1 MFHRTRHVIS
11 AAVLL
16 GVLFTLGLA
25 PVFATAPELI
35 NYQGIL
41 KTASGNPVPDA
52 MYSITFGVY
61 PVPAGGTLLWTE
73 TQNVSTAGGLFTV
86 ILGQINPLP
95 ASVFSDPGRFL
106 SIAVSPDPEM
116 SPRTPLVTVPYA
128 HRITEVDGASG
139 GYISGNV
146 TISGKATIGPGETNS
161 GFNSFVAGSNNTATG
176 DNNTISGGDLSVASG
191 DFSTIGGG
199 QLDSALGTYATVGGG
214 CGNFAA
220 ANATVGGGIGNRAT
234 TFDATVGGG
243 YLNVASGARSAVAGG
258 DANVA
263 SGARAAV
270 GGGYSNGA
278 FNDFATVAGG
288 DRNTASGLNAS
299 IGGGSLNSASGDH
312 ATVSGGTFNTG
323 SGNTAT
329 VGGGTSNTASN
340 LTATVGGGYQ
350 NTASGDRATVGGGFL
365 NAASGN
371 FSTVGGGESNIASG
385 IYATVGGGRFNSAS
399 GDYSTAGGGVS
410 NIVSAY
416 GATVAGGGP
425 NTASGIL
432 STVPGGA
439 FNVAGG
445 DNSVAAGANA
455 HANHHGSVVIA
466 TADQF
471 INLADSIR
479 SGGLS
484 QMVLYAKG
492 GLYITNAAGLAT
504 YDAGKIINTPGGAY
518 LSGNGTTWTNASD
531 RNRKENFAVVDR
543 SALLKKIAALPI
555 TRWNY
560 RDDDPAV
567 QHIGP
572 VAQDFRAL
580 FGVGN
585 DDKSI
590 STIDPAGIALA
601 AIQELYRKSL
611 EIDDL
616 RAQLNEL
623 RDLVVQLQ
631 TQQAAP
637 EVK

>member
-41 KTASGNPVPDA
+41 KTGSGNPVPDA

-176 DNNTISGGDLSVASG
+176 DNNTISGGDLSVTSG
-191 DFSTIGGG
+191 NFSTIGGG
-199 QLDSALGTYATVGGG
+199 RLDSAIGTYATVGGG
-214 CGNFAA
+214 YRNFAVG
-220 ANATVGGGIGNRAT
+220 NATVGGGIGNRAT

-243 YLNVASGARSAVAGG
+243 YQNVASGARSAVAGG
-258 DANVA
+258 DDNV
-263 SGARAAV
+263 
-270 GGGYSNGA
+270 
-278 FNDFATVAGG
+278 
-288 DRNTASGLNAS
+288 ASGLNAS
-299 IGGGSLNSASGDH
+299 IGGGSRNSASSEQ
-312 ATVSGGTFNTG
+312 ATVSGGIFNTG
-323 SGNTAT
+323 SGI
-329 VGGGTSNTASN
+329 
-340 LTATVGGGYQ
+340 TATVGGGYQ
-350 NTASGDRATVGGGFL
+350 NVASGSYSTAGGGYQ
-365 NAASGN
+365 NVASGN
-371 FSTVGGGESNIASG
+371 FST
-385 IYATVGGGRFNSAS
+385 
-399 GDYSTAGGGVS
+399 AGGGVN
-410 NIVSAY
+410 NIVSAF

-623 RDLVVQLQ
+623 RDLVVQIQ